1 MTSLV
6 AALLFLPGVLSIEA
20 DTLEPGLRTPPGVV
34 GEFPDPDTTSTG
46 PAGADSVEQWTR
58 GTLRIGS
65 EPPGALVRLNGA
77 DAGFTPLEV
86 DTLPAGRY
94 LIEVIPPDS
103 AGWLTRTA
111 RDSVILDAYELE
123 ERTYLLAH
131 SLFLQTLPPGAELF
145 AGDSLLGET
154 PVVVERSLFAR
165 TPPAVLRKVG
175 FHPVTLSPPTAAGL
189 AGTLTVSLTRD
200 GNTPVLDD
208 VYPPP
213 SPPGWPKFFAAA
225 GAVAAGGTAAYFKIK
240 ADKVYDEY
248 LRTGDPALR
257 NDATGYD
264 MQAAMALIA
273 TQACIALLTYLLF
286 TE

>member
-1 MTSLV
+1 MTSIL
-6 AALLFLPGVLSIEA
+6 AALLFLYGALSLQA
-20 DTLEPGLRTPPGVV
+20 DTLEAGVRPTRDV
-34 GEFPDPDTTSTG
+34 VRELPDADTTGTG
-46 PAGADSVEQWTR
+46 PAGADSAEEWTR

-65 EPPGALVRLNGA
+65 EPQGALVRLNGA
-77 DAGFTPLEV
+77 DAGFTPFEA
-86 DTLPAGRY
+86 DTLPAGPY
-94 LIEVIPPDS
+94 LVEVIPPDS

-111 RDSVILDAYELE
+111 RDSVFLEAYELE
-123 ERTYLLAH
+123 ERTYRLAH
-131 SLFLQTLPPGAELF
+131 LLFLQTLPPGAELF

-154 PVVVERSLFAR
+154 PVVVERSLFSR

-175 FHPVTLSPPTAAGL
+175 FHPVTLSPPTAAGP
-189 AGTLTVSLTRD
+189 AGTLTVSLPRD
-200 GNTPVLDD
+200 GDTPLLED

-225 GAVAAGGTAAYFKIK
+225 GAVAAGGAAAYFKIK
-240 ADKVYDEY
+240 ADNVYDEY